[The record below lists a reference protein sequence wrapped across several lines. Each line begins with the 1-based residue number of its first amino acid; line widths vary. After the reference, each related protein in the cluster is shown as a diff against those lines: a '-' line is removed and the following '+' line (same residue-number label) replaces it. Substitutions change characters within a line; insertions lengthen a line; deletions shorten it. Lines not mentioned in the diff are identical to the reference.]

1 MKVNKL
7 VDLIDSYNHKEIWI
21 LSHDKDYVPLLTIE
35 EHYSIDL
42 TQYKESEQAGWFYW
56 YL

>member
-7 VDLIDSYNHKEIWI
+7 VDIIDSYNHKEIWI

-42 TQYKESEQAGWFYW
+42 TQYKES
-56 YL
+56 

>member
-7 VDLIDSYNHKEIWI
+7 VDFSDIYNHKEIWI
-21 LSHDKDYVPLLTIE
+21 LSFGIQYVPLLTIE

-42 TQYKESEQAGWFYW
+42 TQHNESWQAGWF
-56 YL
+56 

>member
-7 VDLIDSYNHKEIWI
+7 VDFSDIYNHKEIWI
-21 LSHDKDYVPLLTIE
+21 RSFGIEYVPLLTIE

-42 TQYKESEQAGWFYW
+42 TQHNESWQAGWF
-56 YL
+56 

>member
-7 VDLIDSYNHKEIWI
+7 VDFSDIYNHKEIWI
-21 LSHDKDYVPLLTIE
+21 LSFDIEYVPLLTIE

-42 TQYKESEQAGWFYW
+42 TQYKESKQAGWFWW

>member
-7 VDLIDSYNHKEIWI
+7 VDCSDIYNHKEVWI
-21 LSHDKDYVPLLTIE
+21 LSFDIENVKLLTIE

-42 TQYKESEQAGWFYW
+42 TQHKES
-56 YL
+56 

>member
-1 MKVNKL
+1 MKNNKL
-7 VDLIDSYNHKEIWI
+7 VYLIDSYNHKEIWI

-42 TQYKESEQAGWFYW
+42 TPHKEN
-56 YL
+56 

>member
-7 VDLIDSYNHKEIWI
+7 VDFSDIYIHKEIYI
-21 LSHDKDYVPLLTIE
+21 LSFDIDYVKLLTIE

-42 TQYKESEQAGWFYW
+42 TQYKESKQAGWFWW

>member
-7 VDLIDSYNHKEIWI
+7 VDFSDIYNHKDLWI
-21 LSHDKDYVPLLTIE
+21 LSFDKEYVLLLTIE

-42 TQYKESEQAGWFYW
+42 TQHNESKQAGWFYR

>member
-7 VDLIDSYNHKEIWI
+7 VDFSDIYNHKEIWI
-21 LSHDKDYVPLLTIE
+21 LSFDIEYVPLLTIE

-42 TQYKESEQAGWFYW
+42 TQQNES
-56 YL
+56 